1 MAINNWSV
9 TYTSARAIPGSGDR
23 VPVGSKVVNSLAAAM
38 NEEPVTDW
46 VFEVRGEGVDGIV
59 EFQRLV
65 NEAGSAS
72 PGEFVARA
80 NGVVI
85 ASD

>member
-1 MAINNWSV
+1 MADTNWSV
-9 TYTSARAIPGSGDR
+9 TYSDVRSAAANRQVAG
-23 VPVGSKVVNSLAAAM
+23 LAAAM

-46 VFEVRGEGVDGIV
+46 SFEVRGEPVADIV
-59 EFQRLV
+59 EFHRLLDKA
-65 NEAGSAS
+65 EPIA

-85 ASD
+85 ASA